1 MELIKPCIY
10 KFGGT
15 SLATAD
21 NISRVVDIIAG
32 SDGPLV
38 VVTSALGGV
47 TNLLVSGPQDDLG
60 WLGIIDSLRRRHLEV
75 AGGLGLAAPAHD
87 DFRKHLEATLSD
99 LKSLPIDPTGRDR
112 DLALSVGERLS
123 TYLVAA
129 VLSERATKATY
140 IDSRQ
145 LLRTDS
151 HWGAARVDLDRT
163 KTLVSEQ
170 LEPLLKGGTI
180 PMVTGFL
187 GSTENGETTT
197 IGRNGSDMTATI
209 LGACLQSDEVW
220 IWTDVDGIFTAD
232 PRHYEDARLLPE
244 ISYREAA
251 EAAYFGAAVI
261 HPHTLWPLLE
271 TDTAVRIK
279 NTFDPLLEGTLIC
292 RHPRRRGSTLLT
304 TSVDGIALVTVG
316 GYGMV
321 GVPGIAATIFSAVQ
335 AAGTSVLMIS
345 QSSSEHNISF
355 AIKDDEVERTV
366 EALDRVLADWI
377 RLDHRIDRIRV
388 MSQVSIITVVGEN
401 MKGRLGIAGKIFS
414 ALGHERISVI
424 AIAQGSSEY
433 SISMV
438 VKSDD
443 SRRAIRA
450 VHSELDVNNGS

>member
-21 NISRVVDIIAG
+21 NISRVVEIIAG
-32 SDGPLV
+32 SEGPLV

-60 WLGIIDSLRRRHLEV
+60 WLGIIDSLRRRHLEL

-99 LKSLPIDPTGRDR
+99 LKSLPIDPTGQDR

-129 VLSERATKATY
+129 VLSERATQAAY

-163 KTLVSEQ
+163 KTLVRKQ

-279 NTFDPLLEGTLIC
+279 NTFDPSLDGTLIC

>member
-1 MELIKPCIY
+1 MIKPRIF

-21 NISRVVDIIAG
+21 NISRVADIIAG
-32 SDGPLV
+32 AEGPLV

-47 TNLLVSGPQDDLG
+47 TDLLVSGLQPDSARRAM
-60 WLGIIDSLRRRHLEV
+60 IDRLRKRHLEA
-75 AGGLGLAAPAHD
+75 AGELGLAAVAGD
-87 DFRKHLEATLSD
+87 DFASHLNATLAD
-99 LKSLPIDPTGRDR
+99 LKSLPADPAGRDR

-123 TYLVAA
+123 TNLVAA
-129 VLSERATKATY
+129 VLRGRGVQAAY
-140 IDSRQ
+140 VDGRP
-145 LLRTDS
+145 LLRTNS
-151 HWGAARVDLDRT
+151 NWGAARVDLDST
-163 KTLVSEQ
+163 HTLVNER
-170 LEPLLKGGTI
+170 LESLLKEGTVPI
-180 PMVTGFL
+180 VTGFL
-187 GSTENGETTT
+187 GSTELGETTT
-197 IGRNGSDMTATI
+197 IGRNGSDLTATI

-251 EAAYFGAAVI
+251 EVAYFGAAVI

-279 NTFDPLLEGTLIC
+279 NTFDPECEGTLIC

-304 TSVDGIALVTVG
+304 TSVDGIAVVTVG

-355 AIKDDEVERTV
+355 AIKDEEVDRTV

-377 RLDHRIDRIRV
+377 HLDHRIDRIRV

-401 MKGRLGIAGKIFS
+401 MKGRYGVAGKIFS

-433 SISMV
+433 SISV
-438 VKSDD
+438 VIKSDD
-443 SRRAIRA
+443 TRRAIRA
-450 VHSELDVNNGS
+450 VHRELDVNNGG